1 MMVVKKTVRSPGSA
15 TVINA
20 IATGRGS
27 AFGIG
32 LRVEAEAELIDSGVE
47 CISREGAD
55 TSLMELCTRMVI
67 EHYGVDA
74 GVRVVTSSDLPVA
87 SGLSSSSAASN
98 ATVMAVSSLLSDEFG
113 LQPMEDFEMLNM
125 AVDASLQAGVSV
137 TGAYDDASASFYG
150 GLTVTDNMERRIIL
164 REPMEN
170 QKVLIYMPDRKSLTA
185 QSDVPRMKLLA
196 PWVDMAFREVLDGR
210 VHSALTLNGI
220 LYCASLGFD
229 PGIALDALEAGAL
242 AAGLSGTGPSFVAL
256 THEDSEADIIDA
268 WENLEGDVLVTS
280 VDNEGTRVLE

>member
-1 MMVVKKTVRSPGSA
+1 MVVKKTVRSPGSA

-113 LQPMEDFEMLNM
+113 LQPMEDSEMLNM

-256 THEDSEADIIDA
+256 AHEDSEADIIDA

-280 VDNEGTRVLE
+280 VDNEGTRILE

>member
-1 MMVVKKTVRSPGSA
+1 MKKTVRSPGSA

-55 TSLMELCTRMVI
+55 TSLMELCTRLVI

-113 LQPMEDFEMLNM
+113 LQPMEDSEMLNM

>member
-1 MMVVKKTVRSPGSA
+1 MVVKKTVRSPGSA

-170 QKVLIYMPDRKSLTA
+170 QKVLIYMPDRRSLTA

>member
-1 MMVVKKTVRSPGSA
+1 MVVKKTVRSPGSA

-55 TSLMELCTRMVI
+55 TSLMELCTRLVI

-113 LQPMEDFEMLNM
+113 LQPMEDSEMLNM

>member
-1 MMVVKKTVRSPGSA
+1 MVVKKTVRSPGSA

-170 QKVLIYMPDRKSLTA
+170 QKVLIYMPNRKSLTA

>member
-1 MMVVKKTVRSPGSA
+1 MVVKKTVRSPGSA

>member
-1 MMVVKKTVRSPGSA
+1 MVVKKTVRSPGSA

-55 TSLMELCTRMVI
+55 TSLMELCTRLVI

-256 THEDSEADIIDA
+256 AHEDSEADIIDA

>member
-1 MMVVKKTVRSPGSA
+1 MKKTVRSPGSA

-55 TSLMELCTRMVI
+55 TSLMELCTRLVI

-113 LQPMEDFEMLNM
+113 LQPMEDSEMLNM

-256 THEDSEADIIDA
+256 AHEDSEADIIDA

-280 VDNEGTRVLE
+280 VDNEGTRILE

>member
-1 MMVVKKTVRSPGSA
+1 
-15 TVINA
+15 VINA

>member
-1 MMVVKKTVRSPGSA
+1 MKKTVRSPGSA

>member
-1 MMVVKKTVRSPGSA
+1 MVVKKTVRSPGSA

-55 TSLMELCTRMVI
+55 TSLMELCTRLVI

>member
-1 MMVVKKTVRSPGSA
+1 MVVKKTVRSPGSA

-55 TSLMELCTRMVI
+55 TSLMELCTRLVI

-113 LQPMEDFEMLNM
+113 LQPMEDSEMLNM

-256 THEDSEADIIDA
+256 AHEDSEADIIDA

>member
-1 MMVVKKTVRSPGSA
+1 MVVKKTVRSPGSA

-55 TSLMELCTRMVI
+55 TSLMELCTRLVI

-113 LQPMEDFEMLNM
+113 LQPMEDSEMLNM

-256 THEDSEADIIDA
+256 AHEDSEADIIDA

-280 VDNEGTRVLE
+280 VDNEGTRILE

>member
-1 MMVVKKTVRSPGSA
+1 MKRIVRSPGSA
-15 TVINA
+15 TVVNA
-20 IATGRGS
+20 IATGKGS

-32 LRVEAEAELIDSGVE
+32 LHVEAEAKLSGSGIS

-55 TSLMELCTRMVI
+55 TSLIELCAGMVI
-67 EHYGVDA
+67 DRYGVDT
-74 GVRVVTSSDLPVA
+74 GVEIITRSELPVA

-98 ATVMAVSSLLSDEFG
+98 AAVMAVSSLISDEFQVEAMSDEEI
-113 LQPMEDFEMLNM
+113 LDM
-125 AVDASLQAGVSV
+125 AVDASLRAGVTV

-150 GLTVTDNMERRIIL
+150 GLTVTDNTAREIISRR
-164 REPMEN
+164 EMEN

-196 PWVDMAFREVLDGR
+196 PWVDMAFREVLNGR
-210 VHSALTLNGI
+210 VHRALTLNGI

-229 PGIALDALEAGAL
+229 PGIALDALEAGAA

-256 THEDSEADIIDA
+256 ADEDSVPGVINA
-268 WENLEGDVLVTS
+268 WESLEGNLIITS
-280 VDNEGTRVLE
+280 VNNRGTFVVE

>member
-1 MMVVKKTVRSPGSA
+1 MKKTVRSPGSA

-268 WENLEGDVLVTS
+268 WEILEGDVLVTS

>member
-1 MMVVKKTVRSPGSA
+1 MVVKKTVRSPGSA

-55 TSLMELCTRMVI
+55 TSLMELCTRLVI
-67 EHYGVDA
+67 EHYEVDA

-113 LQPMEDFEMLNM
+113 LQPMEDSEMLNM

>member
-1 MMVVKKTVRSPGSA
+1 MVVKKTVRSPGSA

-280 VDNEGTRVLE
+280 VDNEGTRILE

>member
-1 MMVVKKTVRSPGSA
+1 VKKTVRSPGSA

-113 LQPMEDFEMLNM
+113 LQPMEDSEMLNM

-256 THEDSEADIIDA
+256 AHEDSEADIIDA

-280 VDNEGTRVLE
+280 VDNEGTRILE

>member
-1 MMVVKKTVRSPGSA
+1 MVVKKTVRSHGSA

-170 QKVLIYMPDRKSLTA
+170 QKVLIYMPNRKSLTA

>member
-1 MMVVKKTVRSPGSA
+1 MKKTVRSPGSA

-55 TSLMELCTRMVI
+55 TSLMELCTRLVI

-170 QKVLIYMPDRKSLTA
+170 QKVLIYMPDRKSLIA

-256 THEDSEADIIDA
+256 AHEDSEADIIDA

-280 VDNEGTRVLE
+280 VDNEGTRILE

>member
-1 MMVVKKTVRSPGSA
+1 MVVKKTVRSPGSA

-170 QKVLIYMPDRKSLTA
+170 QKVLIYMPDRKSLIA

-256 THEDSEADIIDA
+256 AHEDSEADIIDA

-280 VDNEGTRVLE
+280 VDNEGTRILE

>member
-1 MMVVKKTVRSPGSA
+1 MVVKKTVRSPGSA

-32 LRVEAEAELIDSGVE
+32 LRVVAEAELIDSGVE

-55 TSLMELCTRMVI
+55 TALMELCTGMVI
-67 EHYGVDA
+67 EYYGVDA
-74 GVRVVTSSDLPVA
+74 GVRVVTSSNLPVA

-98 ATVMAVSSLLSDEFG
+98 ATVMAVSSLLSEEFC
-113 LQPMEDFEMLNM
+113 LEPMEDSVMLNM
-125 AVDASLQAGVSV
+125 AVDASLKAGVSV

-150 GLTVTDNMERRIIL
+150 GLTVTDNIERRIIL
-164 REPMEN
+164 RDQMEN

-256 THEDSEADIIDA
+256 ASDDSASDIIDA
-268 WENLEGDVLVTS
+268 WENLEGKVIVTS

>member
-1 MMVVKKTVRSPGSA
+1 MVVKKTVRSPGSA

-113 LQPMEDFEMLNM
+113 LQPMEDSEMLNM